1 MLNILKANP
10 EITVPRVCPI
20 DINFQITLV
29 VHVVTKRFR
38 MAFAV
43 KFKSEIV
50 ACDSVV
56 AVLESLWE
64 RKVDPGLVMGA
75 HVGIGSLCLKR
86 RRLALVFEGQNWLRM
101 WSYGE
106 ESAFGAWCWWW
117 HFLEVVSIFTE
128 DMNGRKNKTLK
139 FE

>member
-10 EITVPRVCPI
+10 EVIVPRVCPI
-20 DINFQITLV
+20 DIDFQITLV

-43 KFKSEIV
+43 KFESEIV

-75 HVGIGSLCLKR
+75 HVGIGSLFLKQS
-86 RRLALVFEGQNWLRM
+86 RLALMVEAQDWLRM
-101 WSYGE
+101 WTYGE
-106 ESAFGAWCWWW
+106 ESALGAWCWWW
-117 HFLEVVSIFTE
+117 HFLAVVSILTE
-128 DMNGRKNKTLK
+128 DMNDRKNKTLK
-139 FE
+139 FS